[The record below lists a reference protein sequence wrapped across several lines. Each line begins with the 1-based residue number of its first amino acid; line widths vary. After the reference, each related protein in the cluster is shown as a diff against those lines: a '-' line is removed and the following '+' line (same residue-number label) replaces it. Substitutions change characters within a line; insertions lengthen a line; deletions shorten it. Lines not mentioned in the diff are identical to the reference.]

1 MNVNKHFIIK
11 IIFKKQFWRV
21 TMSKK
26 ERSGNKMSFPHTY
39 VIIFGLI
46 IFAVLLT
53 WIVPAGNFPRVKDAV
68 TGKTVIVANQFTFI
82 ENTPVSF
89 LDIPFKIVDA
99 LNKSSSIIF
108 LVLIVGGAFHVI
120 IKTGMFQALTSKV
133 TKVFSNKD
141 QLLIP
146 AFTTIFAIACM
157 SMGVNTFIGFAPVAI
172 ILARSMG
179 YDAIVGISMVAL
191 GGAIGFS
198 TGTFNPFTTG
208 VAQAL
213 AGLPMFSGLGYR
225 IFCLVVF
232 LVVTNIY
239 ILSYAKKIKK
249 NPELSVVRDLEKLEN
264 NMESER
270 NTMPEIEK
278 RHYLVLAIVIGLF
291 TLLIYGGAAWHW
303 GLNQS
308 AALFI
313 WMAILGGL
321 AYGFSPSTI
330 AKEFV
335 QGAKALVFGALI
347 IGIARTI
354 SIILDDG
361 KILDTAVY
369 YLGNMLASL
378 PHVLQSIGM
387 FLMQLF
393 INGLVTSGSGQAAVT
408 MPIMLP
414 VADMIGM
421 TRQTAVLAFNFGDG
435 FSNYVL
441 PTSSALMGFLA
452 IANVSYE
459 DWMKYMGK
467 LFLLWIVTGSILI
480 IVANWIGYGPF

>member
-1 MNVNKHFIIK
+1 M
-11 IIFKKQFWRV
+11 KKD
-21 TMSKK
+21 SKK
-26 ERSGNKMSFPHTY
+26 MGGKINFPHTY
-39 VIIFGLI
+39 VIIFSLI

-53 WIVPAGNFPRVKDAV
+53 WIVPAGSFPRVKDIA
-68 TGKTVIVANQFTFI
+68 TGKTIIIPEQFKFV
-82 ENTPVSF
+82 ENTPVNF
-89 LDIPFKIVDA
+89 LDIPFKIVSA

-120 IKTGMFQALTSKV
+120 IKTGMFQAFTSKI
-133 TKVFSNKD
+133 TKIFSNKEE
-141 QLLIP
+141 LIIP
-146 AFTTIFAIACM
+146 AFTSIFAIACM
-157 SMGVNTFIGFAPVAI
+157 SLGVNTFIGFAPVAI

-179 YDAIVGISMVAL
+179 YDAIVGVSMVAL

-213 AGLPMFSGLGYR
+213 AGLPLFSGAGYR
-225 IFCLVVF
+225 VFCLVVY
-232 LVVTNIY
+232 LIVTNVY
-239 ILSYAKKIKK
+239 IMSYAKKIKK
-249 NPELSVVRDLEKLEN
+249 DPSLSVVRELELLEN
-264 NMESER
+264 SIEDNQE
-270 NTMPEIEK
+270 MPQIEK
-278 RHYLVLAIVIGLF
+278 RHYLVLLIVISIF
-291 TLLIYGGAAWHW
+291 ALLIYGGAKWHW

-308 AALFI
+308 SGLFI

-335 QGAKALVFGALI
+335 AGAKGLIFGALI

-354 SIILDDG
+354 SIILGDG
-361 KILDTAVY
+361 QILDTAVY
-369 YLGNMLASL
+369 YLGNTLATL
-378 PHVLQSIGM
+378 PKVLQSIGM

-435 FSNYVL
+435 LSNYVL

-452 IANVSYE
+452 IANISYE
-459 DWMKYMGK
+459 NWMKYMGK
-467 LFLLWIVTGSILI
+467 LFMIWIVTGSILI
-480 IVANWIGYGPF
+480 IIANGMSYGPF